1 MPSEQQATEMQP
13 EFSLGTTPVMKS
25 IEALIEN
32 REEMIDVVCLNLGT
46 IVRNCLQNQ
55 KVKEA
60 IDYDKRHGVRTER
73 PAKVLT
79 EESKQEMIKV
89 IGDIVQMLN
98 NNQFVNNPA
107 VITYHSDYSK
117 SVPQE
122 VYKPPVDSK
131 YYLTMADQMVRMQV
145 IKGNRK
151 AARQGKVLLIE
162 LPIND
167 KFLPWRHIMLELKD
181 MKNNHNVLMVS
192 NHPVDYHVGSVSHT
206 FRIVRS
212 FTGEVV
218 KYKKLG
224 NIVFKTDIIPFN
236 IYTHSI
242 FGDKE
247 DIKCS
252 VSGNDK
258 TKILDLAEK
267 EEWALKTKDYIRDRL
282 YELGIR
288 IPTHF

>member
-1 MPSEQQATEMQP
+1 MLSEQQQQQ
-13 EFSLGTTPVMKS
+13 EFSLGTTPMMKS
-25 IEALIEN
+25 IEAIIEN
-32 REEMIDVVCLNLGT
+32 REEMVDVICLNLGT

-55 KVKEA
+55 AVKEA
-60 IDYDKRHGVRTER
+60 IDFDKRHGVRTEK
-73 PAKVLT
+73 PAKVLVQ
-79 EESKQEMIKV
+79 ESKNEMIKV
-89 IGDIVQMLN
+89 IGDLCQMFN
-98 NNQFVNNPA
+98 NNQFVNNPC

-117 SVPQE
+117 SIPKE
-122 VYKPPVDSK
+122 VYKAPADSK
-131 YYLTMADQMVRMQV
+131 YYLTMADQMVSTTIV
-145 IKGNRK
+145 KGNRK
-151 AARQGKVLLIE
+151 VAKQGKVTLIE

-192 NHPVDYHVGSVSHT
+192 NHPVDYHVGSVSRT

-212 FTGEVV
+212 YTGDVV

-224 NIVFKTDIIPFN
+224 QIVFKTDTVPFN
-236 IYTHSI
+236 IFTHSI

-247 DIKCS
+247 DVKCS
-252 VSGNDK
+252 LSSNDK
-258 TKILDLAEK
+258 NTILNLAEK
-267 EEWALKTKDYIRDRL
+267 EEWALKTKDYIKDRL